1 MEVSNL
7 INSMVAEVKTDY
19 ILANKKSI
27 LDYILS
33 NPEEFKRLGLLFMP
47 NPPKLYGQWSN
58 GVKPDPVLTRDFE
71 KSYIQIEDEL
81 PIFNEMTRDLQ
92 TLWVEKYQR
101 LVDFNPWEFYKDN
114 CKKGTNLQ
122 NIGQFFD
129 F

>member
-47 NPPKLYGQWSN
+47 NPPKL
-58 GVKPDPVLTRDFE
+58 
-71 KSYIQIEDEL
+71 
-81 PIFNEMTRDLQ
+81 
-92 TLWVEKYQR
+92 
-101 LVDFNPWEFYKDN
+101 
-114 CKKGTNLQ
+114 
-122 NIGQFFD
+122 
-129 F
+129 